1 MPDWPARAISTL
13 ALALGLAAP
22 SHDAAAQSQNPI
34 RFVVQAAAGG
44 SIDTYARII
53 GEHMA
58 VTLKRP
64 IINEIKV
71 GANGNVAA
79 LFVLDN
85 PADGSVVFVGTQ
97 STLEINP
104 SSAKNLRWKPA
115 DFIPVFKGVDTLL
128 VLAVHPSVPVKT
140 FKEWVDHVKANKGKL
155 VYANY
160 GAGTVSHLLGF
171 QVAERFGLDYTQV
184 PYRGNAPQMIDLI
197 AGHVK
202 FGFTQL
208 QGMIEPVKAGQL
220 KALVNS
226 GEKRAA
232 LMPDVP
238 TFADIGQPDL
248 AATAWFGL
256 LVKAGT
262 PADVIKRLDDA
273 AIAAHGDAGV
283 RAKLDAQG
291 YIINGQRGAAF
302 QSSIVEQGQR
312 WAKIVKASGYTSSD

>member
-1 MPDWPARAISTL
+1 MPRFGAGIRCALIAAL
-13 ALALGLAAP
+13 ALAMPHGSAT
-22 SHDAAAQSQNPI
+22 AQSQQPI

-53 GEHMA
+53 GEHMST
-58 VTLKRP
+58 TLGRP

-79 LFVLDN
+79 LYVLDN
-85 PADGSVVFVGTQ
+85 PPDGSIVFVGTQ

-128 VLAVHPSVPVKT
+128 VLAAHPSMPVRT
-140 FKEWVDHVKANKGKL
+140 FDEWVAHVRANKGKL
-155 VYANY
+155 IYANY

-171 QVAERFGLDYTQV
+171 QVAERYGLDYTQV

-220 KALVNS
+220 LALVQS
-226 GEKRAA
+226 GPKRSE
-232 LMPDVP
+232 LMPGVP
-238 TFADIGQPDL
+238 TFADVGQPDL
-248 AATAWFGL
+248 SASAWFGL

-262 PADVIKRLDDA
+262 PPDIIKRLETA
-273 AIAAHGDAGV
+273 AVAAHADAGV
-283 RAKLDAQG
+283 RKKLDAQG
-291 YIINGQRGAAF
+291 YIVNGQMGAAF
-302 QSSIVEQGQR
+302 QQSIIDQGQR